1 MGAMRILVVEDQ
13 ADNRE
18 LMERLLR
25 LNGHEVLG
33 AGGVQEA
40 LAVAAGGP
48 LDLLI
53 ADVGLPDGTGCDLLR
68 EMRKSRPGLRA
79 LAVTGH
85 DEERLV
91 DACRQAGFFDF
102 VRKPVLFSRLLAAVD
117 AARAAGRDSAARDS
131 KTPAGPR

>member
-33 AGGVQEA
+33 AGGVQE
-40 LAVAAGGP
+40 
-48 LDLLI
+48 
-53 ADVGLPDGTGCDLLR
+53 
-68 EMRKSRPGLRA
+68 A

-117 AARAAGRDSAARDS
+117 AARAASRDSSPRAREGE
-131 KTPAGPR
+131 TPARPR